1 MNRQKK
7 RRHSHV
13 VVRLPGQLR
22 SQLEQD
28 QNATGARSI
37 APVVQE
43 ILFKRIVHGKKP
55 GVCRRNP
62 IDCDQ
67 ASIFLRAEL
76 VDLVR
81 SWARDSGGSIGD
93 MVFTLLA
100 EEYDSRV
107 AAGR

>member
-13 VVRLPGQLR
+13 VVRLPGELR
-22 SQLEQD
+22 SQLEHD
-28 QNATGARSI
+28 QFTAGAKSI

-43 ILFKRIVHGKKP
+43 ILFKRIVNGRKP
-55 GVCRRNP
+55 GICRRNP

-67 ASIFLRAEL
+67 SSLFLRAEL

-81 SWARDSGGSIGD
+81 GWAKDSGGSIGD
-93 MVFTLLA
+93 MVFTLLT
-100 EEYDSRV
+100 EEYDTRASS
-107 AAGR
+107 GR